1 MPDRVVVYPAIG
13 RLGRRW
19 NDLIQADDSGQQSTR
34 HKRGWNEG
42 DFYALREWRNG
53 DSRRWIHWRTSAKL
67 GKLAVRQFEQ
77 RRSCDVVL
85 VLDLYHPPNASND
98 QLAIAEAAIS
108 FAATAVVDLCRHGG

>member
-67 GKLAVRQFEQ
+67 GKLAGRQFEQ
-77 RRSCDVVL
+77 RRSCDVTL
-85 VLDLYHPPNASND
+85 LLDLHQPVSPENFH
-98 QLAIAEAAIS
+98 LATVEAAIS
-108 FAATAVVDLCRHGG
+108 FAATAVVDL